1 MNDKEKLFYHVVE
14 TAARYCS
21 YTLKDGQQSITV
33 ADVLGKSRREN
44 VQLTRNIAVGLL
56 VALGFTVSTCAVM
69 MHRSPPAIRC
79 MMRAD
84 RQMQETSHFTDWH
97 RDRRGASAGAS
108 GRREKRRKETR
119 KKHERSLTRK

>member
-1 MNDKEKLFYHVVE
+1 MNDKEKLFYHIEE
-14 TAARYCS
+14 TAARCCS
-21 YTLKDGQQSITV
+21 YTLKDGRQSITV

-84 RQMQETSHFTDWH
+84 RQMQETSMVYRLAT
-97 RDRRGASAGAS
+97 RQARTECRNGRSEEREV
-108 GRREKRRKETR
+108 GRREENSKKET
-119 KKHERSLTRK
+119 

>member
-14 TAARYCS
+14 TVARCCS
-21 YTLKDGQQSITV
+21 YTLKDGRQSITV

-84 RQMQETSHFTDWH
+84 KQMQETSHVY
-97 RDRRGASAGAS
+97 RLAQRQARGECRSE
-108 GRREKRRKETR
+108 RQEQEKEEGNKKET
-119 KKHERSLTRK
+119 